1 MSAPDRL
8 RLRLYVAGPSPRS
21 TRTIGH
27 VRRLCET
34 RLAGACDLEIVDLY
48 QQPGLAG
55 RDGVVAAPTLL
66 RLSPLPTRRVTG
78 DLTDERR
85 VLATLGLG
93 EAADLPLQGAQHPV
107 PQHRGPPHQVAQ
119 QQQQQPQGLPPD
131 PPPGAGGGDVA

>member
-21 TRTIGH
+21 TRAIES
-27 VRRLCET
+27 VRRLCER
-34 RLAGACDLEIVDLY
+34 RLSEPCDLEIVDLY

-66 RLSPLPTRRVTG
+66 RLSPLPARRVAG

-85 VLATLGLG
+85 VLATLGLAG
-93 EAADLPLQGAQHPV
+93 RDALDALGAAP
-107 PQHRGPPHQVAQ
+107 RQVAQ
-119 QQQQQPQGLPPD
+119 QQQQQQPQDGS
-131 PPPGAGGGDVA
+131 PGAGDADGA